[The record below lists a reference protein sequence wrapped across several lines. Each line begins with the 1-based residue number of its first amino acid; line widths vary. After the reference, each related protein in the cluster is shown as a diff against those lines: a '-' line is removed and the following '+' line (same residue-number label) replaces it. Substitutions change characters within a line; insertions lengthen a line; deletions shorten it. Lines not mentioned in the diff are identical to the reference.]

1 MADINNGRKTFK
13 WGDQEYLL
21 DDLLKLH
28 GEYEQNF
35 YDFARDRGQY
45 DSTAL
50 QGLQKAIA
58 TRINAAK
65 EGKTFDGDG
74 VLDTD
79 EVDNTRITTQ
89 KKGVFK
95 KEKYVDQDNTA
106 WAKHYMNRLMGKLK
120 PYKKE
125 TSSSDN
131 GAWNISKHGLEAYL
145 TGQGL
150 NAQDIFERYDLRDQ
164 DNPDNPRSFK
174 QRRDLL
180 KRHLAEY
187 KAWLDKKGFD
197 FTSNDN
203 EWDDNFATDFYK
215 FMQDYDSLDN
225 NALAAALRKF
235 GAGSDYTIAF
245 TSDKWDLSKNNEES
259 KKESEEA
266 LSAKRAKQEAEHL
279 RLWEDYA
286 HSQKG
291 NGLKATQ
298 YAPYA
303 YSGNYQSFEDWY
315 GDLNKNQQ
323 QQYGTYLGKDAV
335 LWDKHWK
342 NLTESLR
349 SNKAYTDKNAGVL
362 LQGTFETQ
370 PQLFTDLG
378 NGKYLINQS
387 ISDSG
392 QGYTYNPTTGYVES
406 VFIGDLAANNDD
418 IKKEYKRLAYK
429 WLNTNHGTN
438 YEDRT
443 YVFAKDGGELVQTFQ
458 LGGTANF
465 SWGLNDDNKLKE
477 KADKTGLT
485 PEQQKDRDRYINSN
499 NKSLNNPDAGFSG
512 SEIARLVSIGADLT
526 SLVLDPITGTAVGLG
541 STATNFIADITDDG
555 FQWEDVKNLGI
566 NVGFDLLGAIP
577 VFGDAVGT
585 GGKIIKNLAKFG
597 PRIMAGLAAYQG
609 VKNFNGM
616 MGSWDKMLSSD
627 DASKMTVQD
636 WRNIAQSISLI
647 TGAGRAIKN
656 KAAQQ
661 TMKNKAKVDDVIGVN
676 VYDKTT
682 NQVKQLLI
690 DGDAAK
696 RIREAKGVKS
706 AVEAEL
712 AKLEPFKD
720 KFGENGTF
728 EVMTKGRGPWQTP
741 LHRVDDGTSKHFEW
755 RGWRKDGIAQVNNVY
770 DFSRV
775 PEGYGAFF
783 GKQSNW
789 GKKVGSWHTSQM
801 EALNKRITPTQE
813 NHKGALTT
821 AEVDAQVKS
830 FRDPV
835 DAQIEKVKTAME
847 SRNRGLESLEAEVK
861 TTTKQIKDLQTK
873 LRDIKKADV
882 KNELVGLHGSTK
894 GLKTVEIELQKAN
907 ERVTNLE
914 NQLKA
919 VDTQIQNRG
928 NQGNKPSSRLQQTK
942 AKLESEIQIGKA
954 QITAMEAKVQT
965 LRDAGQ
971 TRQTRETEL
980 KGTLKDFEDLR
991 ILQKRLNNLHKNQ
1004 SLAEPTTHTREYN
1017 KLQQMLSDLQT
1028 NRANIGGRDV
1038 NWDMTEILRQA
1049 NLSNAFKQGG
1059 QINRNKINKFLN
1071 YGKG

>member
-1 MADINNGRKTFK
+1 MAENNQEKRTFK
-13 WGDQEYLL
+13 WGDREYLL
-21 DDLLKLH
+21 DDLLQAHAK
-28 GEYEQNF
+28 YEQSF
-35 YDFARDRGQY
+35 YNFARDEGSY
-45 DSTAL
+45 DSDAL
-50 QGLQKAIA
+50 LGLRAAI
-58 TRINAAK
+58 TNRINAVK
-65 EGKTFDGDG
+65 EGKAFQGDG
-74 VLDTD
+74 TLDTD
-79 EVDNTRITTQ
+79 VSDNISIQTQ
-89 KKGVFK
+89 KKGLFK
-95 KEKYVDQDNTA
+95 KDKYVDQDNTE
-106 WAKHYMNRLMGKLK
+106 WAKHYLNRLVADLK
-120 PYKKE
+120 PYQSKQVGD
-125 TSSSDN
+125 SGSWDL
-131 GAWNISKHGLEAYL
+131 SKHGLAAYL
-145 TGQGL
+145 NGQGL
-150 NAQDIFERYDLRDQ
+150 DAKDIFENMDLKDVN
-164 DNPDNPRSFK
+164 NPDAKRSFTERHK
-174 QRRDLL
+174 LL
-180 KRHLAEY
+180 KNALQGY
-187 KAWLDKKGFD
+187 SDWLTKKGFD
-197 FTSNDN
+197 FTKNDN
-203 EWDDNFATDFYK
+203 EWDDDF
-215 FMQDYDSLDN
+215 MTSLNTLINNQNWDDSVT
-225 NALAAALRKF
+225 LAANLRKL
-235 GAGSDYTIAF
+235 GAGDYYTTAF
-245 TSDKWDLSKNNEES
+245 TSDKWDLSKSNEKS

-266 LSAKRAKQEAEHL
+266 LAAKKAKQEAEHL
-279 RLWEDYA
+279 KLWEDYA

-298 YAPYA
+298 YAPYV
-303 YSGNYQSFEDWY
+303 YSGNHQSFEDWY

-349 SNKAYTDKNAGVL
+349 SNEAYTDKNAGVL

-429 WLNTNHGTN
+429 WLNANHGTN

-443 YVFAKDGGELVQTFQ
+443 YVFAKDGGELVHTFQ

-465 SWGLNDDNKLKE
+465 NWGLNDDKKLKE
-477 KADKTGLT
+477 KSDKTGLT
-485 PEQQKDRDRYINSN
+485 PEQQKDRDRYIDSD

-526 SLVLDPITGTAVGLG
+526 SLILDPITGTAVGLG

-555 FQWEDVKNLGI
+555 FQWEDIKNLGI

-609 VKNFNGM
+609 VKNFDGM

-661 TMKNKAKVDDVIGVN
+661 TMKNKAKVDDVVSVN
-676 VYDKTT
+676 VYDKAN

-696 RIREAKGVKS
+696 RIREAKGVK
-706 AVEAEL
+706 ATVEAEL

-720 KFGENGTF
+720 KFGKNGTF

-741 LHRVDDGTSKHFEW
+741 VHIFDDGTGKHFEW
-755 RGWRKDGIAQVNNVY
+755 RGWRKDGRAQVNNVY

-775 PEGYGAFF
+775 PEGYGAFL
-783 GKQSNW
+783 GKQPKW
-789 GKKVGSWHTSQM
+789 GKKVGNWHTNQM
-801 EALNKRITPTQE
+801 EALNKRLNPIEE
-813 NHKGALTT
+813 NHRGAVTV
-821 AEVDAQVKS
+821 AEVDAQLKALT
-830 FRDPV
+830 DPV
-835 DAQIEKVKTAME
+835 DAQVESMKTAMARRTAGIDALE
-847 SRNRGLESLEAEVK
+847 AQTKTTLSEVQALQRKLRGLN
-861 TTTKQIKDLQTK
+861 
-873 LRDIKKADV
+873 
-882 KNELVGLHGSTK
+882 KNTVSSELAGLHGATK
-894 GLKTVEIELQKAN
+894 GLRSLELEVQSKQQQVTSLDNQIKALDQQIALEKSN
-907 ERVTNLE
+907 GLPASNLE
-914 NQLKA
+914 ARKNNLETQLTA
-919 VDTQIQNRG
+919 SQTQLTAIEAQLTALRTTSET
-928 NQGNKPSSRLQQTK
+928 KLQRQ
-942 AKLESEIQIGKA
+942 AELES
-954 QITAMEAKVQT
+954 T
-965 LRDAGQ
+965 LRD
-971 TRQTRETEL
+971 
-980 KGTLKDFEDLR
+980 FEKLR
-991 ILQKRLNNLHKNQ
+991 ILQKRLGNLRNKSTQ
-1004 SLAEPTTHTREYN
+1004 AATTNHTREYL
-1017 KLQQMLSDLQT
+1017 KLEQMLSDLQT
-1028 NRANIGGRDV
+1028 NHSNIGGRDV

-1059 QINRNKINKFLN
+1059 SINRNKINKFLN